1 MEISVIGLGYIGLPT
16 AIAFA
21 SNGYRVLGYDVNE
34 KAVDMLNEGHLH
46 IVENGLQDELQKVIN
61 SCMFSAHHELQEAD
75 VYIICVP
82 TPFHHDTPEKTADL
96 SYVEAAARE
105 VGRILKL
112 GDLVILESTVPPYT
126 TRKMTDILCEVS
138 GLGRDEFYTAHC
150 PERVL
155 PGHILYELSHN
166 DRIIGAEKKDAALK
180 AKWIYESFLKEG
192 TAHITDDLTAEMCK
206 LVENSFRDVNIAFAN
221 ELSILCD
228 DLGIDV
234 NRLIE
239 LANKH
244 PRVQILNPG
253 VGVGGHCI
261 SVDPWFIIEKFG
273 NEAKLISAA
282 RNIND
287 SKPFFVADKIEE
299 RLKNNKSKTVA
310 ILGLAFKANIDD
322 LRESPSIILAE
333 ELKNRGYDVIACE
346 PNTEEKE
353 KNGIK
358 IYSLDEV
365 LEKADLSVLTV
376 KHDVFMKNLDKIE
389 EKEHLIV

>member
-21 SNGYRVLGYDVNE
+21 SNSYRVLGYDVNE
-34 KAVDMLNEGHLH
+34 KTVDMLNEGHLH
-46 IVENGLQDELQKVIN
+46 IVENGLQEELQKVID
-61 SCMFSAHHELQEAD
+61 SGMFSAHHELQEAD

-82 TPFHHDTPEKTADL
+82 TPFHHDTQEKTADL

-155 PGHILYELSHN
+155 PGRILYELSHN

-244 PRVQILNPG
+244 PRVNILNPG

-273 NEAKLISAA
+273 KEAKLISAA

-353 KNGIK
+353 KDGIK
-358 IYSLDEV
+358 IYSLDEA

-376 KHDVFMKNLDKIE
+376 KHDEFLKNLDKIE